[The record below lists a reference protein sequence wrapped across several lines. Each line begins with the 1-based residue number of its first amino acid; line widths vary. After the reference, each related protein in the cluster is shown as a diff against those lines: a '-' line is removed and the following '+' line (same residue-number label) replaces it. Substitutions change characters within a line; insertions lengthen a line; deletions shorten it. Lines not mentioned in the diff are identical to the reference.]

1 MKNIIINTAIAPI
14 IGVTRNPHLDFTTI
28 IIIINVIIIIIW
40 HFKQSFS
47 SCVYKKPNKF
57 NSIFFYQREVCEKLI
72 SSFNLN

>member
-28 IIIINVIIIIIW
+28 IIIINVIIIIIG

-47 SCVYKKPNKF
+47 SCVYKKKQKNLIRYF
-57 NSIFFYQREVCEKLI
+57 SISEKYAK
-72 SSFNLN
+72 N